1 MTEGQTDRPTNR
13 QTDGGTDS
21 RREGQ
26 TGRWTEVRTDGKMD
40 GSDFIGQCSTNVQ
53 RPKIRE
59 VENKIPDVSKLIK
72 KADSDVKQKTM
83 TENISLPLI
92 IKNLPVTYLIQ
103 T

>member
-1 MTEGQTDRPTNR
+1 
-13 QTDGGTDS
+13 
-21 RREGQ
+21 
-26 TGRWTEVRTDGKMD
+26 MD

-53 RPKIRE
+53 HPKIRE
-59 VENKIPDVSKLIK
+59 VENKIPDVSKLIE